1 MDFFESQDRA
11 RRKTGR
17 LIFLY
22 FLAVA
27 LITVS
32 IYFVALFVGDF
43 AGLELPRDHA
53 AWHPEVFLAVSVA
66 TLAVIL
72 LGSAYRIVQLRGG
85 GSRVAEMMGGRRV
98 NPGTTDPDEQRFV
111 NVVQEMAIASGVPM
125 PEIFILDEEEGINA
139 FAAGYSPS
147 DAAVAVTRGCLQ
159 KLNRDELQ
167 GVIAHEFSHILNG
180 DMRLNIR
187 LIGILNGIL
196 LLHLMGFMAVRSL
209 RFSAMTRSRSS
220 NGKGGGGGGIII
232 VILIL
237 GFALMVIGYIGV
249 LCSRLIQAAVS
260 RQREFLADAA
270 AVQFT
275 RNPEG
280 IGGALKKIGGAS
292 HGSQVQASHA
302 VETSHMFFANG
313 MTSALSNVFAT
324 HPPLA
329 DRIRAIDPSFDGKSW
344 IRPSKS
350 AARKPPPVP
359 KTKPSE
365 KGSPFDPITKS
376 FPMSPEALLATI
388 GTLGADNISYAG
400 QILQQLPK
408 PLREAARDPIGA
420 EAIIYSLLLSR
431 EPTLQ
436 KEQLTLIPEASSP
449 GIGREVKRIQTAVAE
464 LPAPTRLPLVDLA
477 IPALRQLS
485 ERQFKHFR
493 QTVAKL
499 IASDNQL
506 SLFEFSLEK
515 VLMRHLEN
523 HFQQSSRP
531 TAHYYSPHGV
541 EAEFSL
547 LLSALSHAGSKDT
560 RRAFA
565 AGQARIPQLQLKFSP
580 PEECSLPQ
588 IDQALTKLDLASYPV
603 KKRFLEAALAV
614 VISDGKIA
622 PDEGELIR
630 AVADSIDCPMP
641 PLPVTAATARG
652 QTG

>member
-1 MDFFESQDRA
+1 MDFFESQDQA
-11 RRKTGR
+11 RRKTVR

-22 FLAVA
+22 FLAVS
-27 LITVS
+27 LIVLS
-32 IYFVALFVGDF
+32 IYFVALFVSDF
-43 AGLELPRDHA
+43 AGLELTRDHA
-53 AWHPEVFLAVSVA
+53 AWHPEVFLAVSLA
-66 TLAVIL
+66 TLAVIF

-98 NPGTTDPDEQRFV
+98 TPGTTDPDEQRFV

-125 PEIFILDEEEGINA
+125 PEIFIMDEEEGINA

-196 LLHLMGFMAVRSL
+196 VLHLMGFLAVRSL
-209 RFSAMTRSRSS
+209 RFSAMTRTRSS
-220 NGKGGGGGGIII
+220 NGKGGGGGVIV

-249 LCSRLIQAAVS
+249 LCSRMIQAAVS

-313 MTSALSNVFAT
+313 MTSALSNAFAT

-329 DRIRAIDPSFDGKSW
+329 DRIRAIDPTFDGKSW
-344 IRPSKS
+344 VRPSKS
-350 AARKPPPVP
+350 TSRKPPPMP
-359 KTKPSE
+359 KKKSAE
-365 KGSPFDPITKS
+365 KRSPFEPITKS

-388 GTLGADNISYAG
+388 GTLGAENISYAG
-400 QILQQLPK
+400 QILQQLPE
-408 PLREAARDPIGA
+408 PLKEAARDAIGA

-431 EPTLQ
+431 EPKLQ
-436 KEQLTLIPEASSP
+436 KEQLALIPEASSP
-449 GIGREVKRIQTAVAE
+449 GIGREVKRIQATVAE
-464 LPAPTRLPLVDLA
+464 LPTRTRLPLVDLA

-485 ERQFKHFR
+485 VGQFQHFR

-523 HFQQSSRP
+523 HFQQSARP
-531 TAHYYSPHGV
+531 TTQYYAPNAV
-541 EAEFSL
+541 AAEFSL
-547 LLSALSHAGSKDT
+547 LLSALSHAGDKNT

-565 AGQARIPQLQLKFSP
+565 AGQARIPELQLRFSP
-580 PEECSLPQ
+580 PEQCSLQQ
-588 IDQALTKLDLASYPV
+588 IDQALAKLDLASYPV
-603 KKRFLEAALAV
+603 KKRFLDAALAV

-622 PDEGELIR
+622 ADEGELIR
-630 AVADSIDCPMP
+630 ALADSIDCPMP
-641 PLPVTAATARG
+641 PLPVTSATA
-652 QTG
+652 

>member
-17 LIFLY
+17 LIFFY

-27 LITVS
+27 LIVLS
-32 IYFVALFVGDF
+32 IYVVVLFLGDF
-43 AGLELPRDHA
+43 AGLELTRAHP
-53 AWHPEVFLAVSVA
+53 AWHPELFFGVSVA

-72 LGSAYRIVQLRGG
+72 LGSAYRIVQLRAG

-98 NPGTTDPDEQRFV
+98 NPATADPDEQRFV

-125 PEIFILDEEEGINA
+125 PEIFIMDQEEGINA

-159 KLNRDELQ
+159 MLNRDELQ

-196 LLHLMGFMAVRSL
+196 LLHLMGFMVVHSL
-209 RFSAMTRSRSS
+209 RFSAMTRTRGSS
-220 NGKGGGGGGIII
+220 GKGGGGGGVII
-232 VILIL
+232 VIMIV

-249 LCSRLIQAAVS
+249 LCSRMIQAAVS

-292 HGSQVQASHA
+292 LGSKVQASHA

-344 IRPSKS
+344 VRPSKS
-350 AARKPPPVP
+350 SARKPPPMP
-359 KTKPSE
+359 KIKPTE
-365 KGSPFDPITKS
+365 KKRSPFDPITRS
-376 FPMSPEALLATI
+376 FPMGPEALLATI
-388 GTLGADNISYAG
+388 GTLGAENISHAG
-400 QILQQLPK
+400 RILQQLPDSLK
-408 PLREAARDPIGA
+408 QAARDPVGA
-420 EAIIYSLLLSR
+420 EAIIYSLLLSP
-431 EPTLQ
+431 ESTLQ

-449 GIGREVKRIQTAVAE
+449 GVIREVERIRSAVVQ

-477 IPALRQLS
+477 VPALRQLS
-485 ERQFKHFR
+485 AGQFQHFR
-493 QTVAKL
+493 QAVAKL

-506 SLFEFSLEK
+506 SLFEFALEK

-523 HFQQSSRP
+523 HFHEGRRATTQ
-531 TAHYYSPHGV
+531 YYAPSAV
-541 EAEFSL
+541 TAEFSL
-547 LLSALSHAGSKDT
+547 LLSALSYTGEKDA

-565 AGQARIPQLQLKFSP
+565 AGQARIPELQIKLAP
-580 PEECSLPQ
+580 PEACSLDQ
-588 IDQALTKLDLASYPV
+588 VDQALNKMDSASYPV
-603 KKRFLEAALAV
+603 KKRFLDAAIAV
-614 VISDGKIA
+614 VVADGKIV
-622 PDEGELIR
+622 PEEGELIR
-630 AVADSIDCPMP
+630 AFADSIDCPMP
-641 PLPVTAATARG
+641 PLPVPAITTQAG
-652 QTG
+652 